1 MMQSSAWE
9 LNATNKRPFS
19 TQMIL
24 PPRPDPAEGNHTDQ
38 KPLQWKCSWVSLAC
52 KSHQLNENL
61 CNWRHNPHLPW
72 GSLRIFFQQQFSG
85 EPRSMVI
92 HSIHARAW
100 DFLRREILLFIAD
113 RPPRWHSLSEKWLE
127 PLALSDPRAADKPLK
142 SLASMHFSQCINS
155 RGSLDE
161 MSSNFCF

>member
-1 MMQSSAWE
+1 
-9 LNATNKRPFS
+9 
-19 TQMIL
+19 
-24 PPRPDPAEGNHTDQ
+24 
-38 KPLQWKCSWVSLAC
+38 
-52 KSHQLNENL
+52 
-61 CNWRHNPHLPW
+61 
-72 GSLRIFFQQQFSG
+72 
-85 EPRSMVI
+85 MVI

-127 PLALSDPRAADKPLK
+127 PLALSNSRAADEPLK